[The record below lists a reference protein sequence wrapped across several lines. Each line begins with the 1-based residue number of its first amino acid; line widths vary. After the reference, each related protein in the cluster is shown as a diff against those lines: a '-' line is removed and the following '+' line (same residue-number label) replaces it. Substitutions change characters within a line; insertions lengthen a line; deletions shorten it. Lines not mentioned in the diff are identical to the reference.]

1 MSTFPRQKLSLKKKL
16 IRDKVSGKTWGERC
30 IDYIADE
37 SISSTLSAGFNS
49 DARFL
54 DGGELITEDY
64 EHILNPLNTTVDRY
78 KKFGAKLR
86 NYDIITPVRNLYI
99 GEWGKRIKTYNVMG
113 TNPDD
118 KSDYKDGLNSMI
130 DQYYQQKLINNLN
143 EIGINTGK
151 PSLEQSSLENA
162 INDYNKDYDSNRIIS
177 GQEVLDY
184 IHFSE
189 DLDEKYMQLYN
200 DWISFGAAISY
211 KEILHDDV
219 KVHRVAPN
227 EISLPNNYKG
237 TFVEDAPRILRRT
250 VMTGN
255 EIIDKWRHDLTDDE
269 IEWLEKNEN
278 SITGTNTTGLTWLPT
293 QYIGADDKF
302 YANSRYVDGFEV
314 CHVQWRS
321 KRKIGILTY
330 INALGV
336 TTEME
341 VDEDY
346 KFSAE
351 NGDIS
356 IKWEWITQIWEGE
369 RIGDTNRYIY
379 KGVKPLPYN
388 RSELNNS
395 SKQKLSYN
403 GRINRGVNGKVIS
416 LPSVGKPYQI
426 IFNIVK
432 YQFEKII
439 NKNKEKIMVMPQG
452 LFPTGVGGWD
462 EEKSMYY
469 MNADGMLII
478 DETQPTAGL
487 ALQGI
492 KVLDM
497 SLGQFVKDS
506 IDILKSIKDEWWDAI
521 GMNRQ
526 RYGDTMASDGKGVTE
541 QAIYRS
547 AIISEE
553 LNRKF
558 EKYQEK
564 DYESILDLSKL
575 AFIRGKKGNYINSEG
590 RKAFLEI
597 NADGAIS
604 HLESDYDIHVVNT
617 AEETENIKM
626 AKDYG
631 FSLGQNAEAPS
642 MMELIGSKNFEKTKE
657 IIYKID
663 ALAKQREQA
672 MQQDTL
678 ASNEKVAEMNKE
690 TADAKNDT
698 EKYKAD
704 KDYDAAIDSKILE
717 LNLKQ
722 ADNQTNGGDNDS
734 IMDSHKMQID
744 RDKLRLDRDEFNQK
758 KKESNQKIAESK
770 AKVRQLNK
778 PVNNN

>member
-1 MSTFPRQKLSLKKKL
+1 MSVFPRQKLSLKEKL
-16 IRDKVSGKTWGERC
+16 KRDKTTGKTWGERC

-37 SISSTLSAGFNS
+37 SLSSTLSMGFQS
-49 DARFL
+49 DVRLL
-54 DGGELITEDY
+54 DGGDLITEDY

-86 NYDIITPVRNLYI
+86 NFDIITPVRDLYI
-99 GEWGKRIKTYNVMG
+99 GEWGKRIKTHNVMG

-118 KSDYKDGLNSMI
+118 ESDYKDGLNKML

-143 EIGINTGK
+143 NIGINTNQ
-151 PSLEQSSLENA
+151 PSVEQPPMEEAVDN
-162 INDYNKDYDSNRIIS
+162 YNKDYDSNRIIS

-189 DLDEKYMQLYN
+189 DLDEKYTQLYN
-200 DWISFGAAISY
+200 DWISFGASVSY

-219 KVHRVAPN
+219 KVHRVPPY

-237 TFVEDAPRILRRT
+237 TFIEDAPRIVRRT

-255 EIIDKWRHDLTDDE
+255 EIIDKWRHELSDADIT
-269 IEWLEKNEN
+269 WLEENEN
-278 SITGTNTTGLTWLPT
+278 SITGTNTTGITWLPT
-293 QYIGADDKF
+293 QYINKDTKF
-302 YANSRYVDGFEV
+302 YAGNRYVDGFEV
-314 CHVQWRS
+314 CHCQWRS
-321 KRKIGILTY
+321 KRKVGILTY
-330 INALGV
+330 RTELGSIS
-336 TTEME
+336 TME
-341 VDEDY
+341 VGEDY
-346 KFSAE
+346 DFSEE

-369 RIGDTNRYIY
+369 RIGDTSRYIY
-379 KGVKPLPYN
+379 KGVQPLSYN

-403 GRINRGVNGKVIS
+403 GRINRGLNGKVVS

-426 IFNIVK
+426 IYNVVK

-439 NKNKEKIMVMPQG
+439 NKNKEKVMIMPQG

-462 EEKSMYY
+462 EEKAMYY

-506 IDILKSIKDEWWDAI
+506 IEILRSIRDEWWESI

-575 AFIRGKKGNYINSEG
+575 AFINGKKGNYVNSEG
-590 RKAFLEI
+590 RKAFLTI
-597 NADGAIS
+597 NADDAIY
-604 HLESDYDIHVVNT
+604 HLESDYDIHVVNS
-617 AEETENIKM
+617 AQETERIKM
-626 AKDYG
+626 AKEYG
-631 FSLGQNAEAPS
+631 FSLGQNADAPS
-642 MMELIGSKNFEKTKE
+642 MMELIGSTNFESSKA
-657 IIYKID
+657 IINKID
-663 ALAKQREQA
+663 ALAKEREER
-672 MQQDTL
+672 MQQDAL
-678 ASNEKVAEMNKE
+678 ASNEKVAEMN
-690 TADAKNDT
+690 ASAQQSKNDV
-698 EKYKAD
+698 EIYKAD
-704 KDYDAAIDSKILE
+704 KDYDKVIDAKILE
-717 LNLKQ
+717 INSQQ
-722 ADNQTNGGDNDS
+722 AENGNDGEGS
-734 IMDSHKMQID
+734 ADTMIQHKIETD
-744 RDKLRLDRDEFNQK
+744 REKLALDKEKLEQD
-758 KKESNQKIAESK
+758 KKEGNQKIKESQ
-770 AKVRQLNK
+770 AKIKQLNK
-778 PVNNN
+778 QPVNN